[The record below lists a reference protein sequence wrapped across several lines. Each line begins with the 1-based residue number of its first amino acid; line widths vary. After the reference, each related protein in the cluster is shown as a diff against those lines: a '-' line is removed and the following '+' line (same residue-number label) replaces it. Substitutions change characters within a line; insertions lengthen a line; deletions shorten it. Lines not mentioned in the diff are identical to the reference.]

1 MDDDLFLIS
10 DIENEYK
17 KLSAETK
24 KKYPKIKELV
34 DFSLKTLEKIK
45 SGIVSPNS
53 ITNITQA
60 KKQFKNDLNL
70 SMDII
75 IKPIIIISEG
85 KYSKLNFSS
94 VLILKKL
101 IT

>member
-1 MDDDLFLIS
+1 M
-10 DIENEYK
+10 K
-17 KLSAETK
+17 KGIKVNPKFQALLQEKLGAETK
-24 KKYPKIKELV
+24 KKYPRIKELV

-45 SGIVSPNS
+45 SGIVSPNN

-60 KKQFKNDLNL
+60 KKQFRNDLNL

-85 KYSKLNFSS
+85 KYSKLNF
-94 VLILKKL
+94 
-101 IT
+101 